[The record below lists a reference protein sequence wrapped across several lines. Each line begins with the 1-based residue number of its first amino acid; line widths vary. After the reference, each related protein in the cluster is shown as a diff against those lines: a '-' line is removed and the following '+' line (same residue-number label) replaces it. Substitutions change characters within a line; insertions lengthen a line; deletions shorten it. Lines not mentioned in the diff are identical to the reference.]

1 MKDIFLLDMD
11 DTLLD
16 FPEAERKNF
25 SMALKACGVAD
36 TDALYARFHEIN
48 DGLWRMLERGEI
60 SREKLKGERFRLLF
74 AESDIAADHEAV
86 SAFYYENF
94 PSLCFPFDGA
104 GEFLEELS
112 RRGRV
117 YITTN
122 GGAKIQRSHIAL
134 AGFQPYL
141 AGVFISEE
149 VGADKPSAAYVVK
162 RGIPD
167 FDPARA
173 VYVGDSLTSDMVCA
187 ERLGADFILMRKT
200 GRPDGYE
207 GAFASDLKEVLA
219 LIRSR

>member
-1 MKDIFLLDMD
+1 MK
-11 DTLLD
+11 T
-16 FPEAERKNF
+16 
-25 SMALKACGVAD
+25 
-36 TDALYARFHEIN
+36 
-48 DGLWRMLERGEI
+48 
-60 SREKLKGERFRLLF
+60 SRRC
-74 AESDIAADHEAV
+74 A
-86 SAFYYENF
+86 F
-94 PSLCFPFDGA
+94 PSTA
-104 GEFLEELS
+104 
-112 RRGRV
+112 RGSSWKNSRV

-149 VGADKPSAAYVVK
+149 VGADKPSAAYVEAVK

-207 GAFASDLKEVLA
+207 GAFASDLKEVRA